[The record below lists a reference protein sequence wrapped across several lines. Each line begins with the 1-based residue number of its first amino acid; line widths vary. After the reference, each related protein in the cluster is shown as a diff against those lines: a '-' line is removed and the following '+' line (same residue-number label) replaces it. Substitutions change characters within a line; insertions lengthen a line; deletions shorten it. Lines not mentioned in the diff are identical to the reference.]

1 MADGGGVGVDTCR
14 PPLAPTYSITGTF
27 DAEDATLLPETEGRW
42 DTTLH
47 GVVRPRWDNNGDG
60 DVIYSRVVL
69 TLADGTVTGEADDDE
84 LVPGAVPLPVTA
96 ANITTPEVPP
106 LPEPEADG
114 VLPVDPFPG
123 LPAEDRM

>member
-1 MADGGGVGVDTCR
+1 
-14 PPLAPTYSITGTF
+14 
-27 DAEDATLLPETEGRW
+27 
-42 DTTLH
+42 
-47 GVVRPRWDNNGDG
+47 
-60 DVIYSRVVL
+60 VVL